1 MNRIDFE
8 GRVTRV
14 TGAANGIHLSTAA
27 RIIASCGQG
36 VLRDADGSAIES
48 ALAKLE
54 ASAHGRIVELADEM
68 SVEAETIEAE
78 DIADKIDILA
88 NNVGITAGS
97 GKTWELGPDIWRRTI
112 EINRVASYVTSRA
125 VGPRML
131 TKIPL
136 NRLLKAT
143 ETAAMVIWL
152 N

>member
-1 MNRIDFE
+1 
-8 GRVTRV
+8 
-14 TGAANGIHLSTAA
+14 
-27 RIIASCGQG
+27 
-36 VLRDADGSAIES
+36 
-48 ALAKLE
+48 
-54 ASAHGRIVELADEM
+54 M

-88 NNVGITAGS
+88 NNVGITGGS